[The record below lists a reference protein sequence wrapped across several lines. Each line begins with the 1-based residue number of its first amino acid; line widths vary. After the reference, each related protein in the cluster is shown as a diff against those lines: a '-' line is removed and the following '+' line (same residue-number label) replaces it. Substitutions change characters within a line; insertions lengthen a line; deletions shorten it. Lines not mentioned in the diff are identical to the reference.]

1 MPRQFRFARRT
12 LVLAASAAAAIAV
25 AAPSAH
31 AGVLVASATNCDDQ
45 SFSQPFTPWLDPASY
60 VLAPGGTFE
69 DGASSFDVT
78 GDAATVAGNEPFY
91 VHGAGESTSL
101 RLPSGSSATTASM
114 CVGIEHPT
122 LRFFARRDSG
132 VISTLKVEVLFED
145 ALGSVHAVTIGS
157 VVSGGWAPTV
167 QMPVVANLLP
177 LLPGDRTAVAFRFT
191 ANGGTYRIDDVYVDP
206 WRGH

>member
-1 MPRQFRFARRT
+1 MPAPFRFARRT
-12 LVLAASAAAAIAV
+12 LLLAASAAAALAL
-25 AAPSAH
+25 AAPSAQ

-45 SFSQPFTPWLDPASY
+45 SFSQPFAPWLDPASY

-69 DGASSFDVT
+69 DGASGFDLT
-78 GDAATVAGNEPFY
+78 GDAAAVAGNEPFY

-132 VISTLKVEVLFED
+132 VISSLKVEVLFED
-145 ALGSVHAVTIGS
+145 ALGGVHALTIGT

-191 ANGGTYRIDDVYVDP
+191 ANGGTYRVDDVYVDP